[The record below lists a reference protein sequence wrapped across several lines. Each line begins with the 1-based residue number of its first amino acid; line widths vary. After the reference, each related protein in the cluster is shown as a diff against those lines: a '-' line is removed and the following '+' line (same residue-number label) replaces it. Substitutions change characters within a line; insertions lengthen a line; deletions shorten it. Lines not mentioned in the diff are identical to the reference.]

1 MKTIIITGPS
11 GSGKSFLAN
20 KLSKLFKDSI
30 LIKTDSYYRDN
41 ILIQF
46 LSIFKLDIYDRII
59 SLKKKEIKKIL
70 RSLYRKKTLVS
81 FSHYDFKRKKSSEN
95 KIKIQYKSYNQFLII
110 EGIFSHRLD
119 LKYHETINIVCNE
132 EKEIC
137 YNRRLRR
144 DQIER
149 GRNPSEVNKKF
160 NKSWSLFYQHINN
173 FLHTNNV
180 IHINPLDKTSY
191 NKLVYKL
198 QILKDS

>member
-1 MKTIIITGPS
+1 MRTIVITGPS
-11 GSGKSFLAN
+11 GSGKSALTH
-20 KLSKLFKDSI
+20 KLLELFDDSI
-30 LIKTDSYYRDN
+30 VLKTDSYYKDSFIIR
-41 ILIQF
+41 F
-46 LSIFKLDIYDRII
+46 LSIFKLDIYDRLI
-59 SLKKKEIKKIL
+59 SLKKNKIIKTL
-70 RSLYRKKTLVS
+70 SSLYNKETLVI
-81 FSHYDFKRKKSSEN
+81 FSHYDFKRKKSTQN
-95 KIKIQYKSYNQFLII
+95 KIRINYTNDNQFLIL

-119 LKYHETINIVCNE
+119 LNYNETINIVCE
-132 EKEIC
+132 SKKDIC
-137 YNRRLRR
+137 FKRRLRR